1 MKEICLYFDI
11 IPLSNVEYVDRNNIS
26 MLNDKLYDRFYADSL
41 NINVTP
47 DSSEAGDA
55 WSVSETVNVDKV
67 TNDIAIRYSYLR
79 SSILIIYYSD
89 GSRTIYGSPQ
99 YPVMVLLTRGQQKDS
114 LKFSLTTTVS
124 PII

>member
-41 NINVTP
+41 NINVTS

-55 WSVSETVNVDKV
+55 WSVSETVSVDKV

-79 SSILIIYYSD
+79 SSVLIVYYSD

-99 YPVMVLLTRGQQKDS
+99 YPVMVLLTREQQKDS